1 MKNYWE
7 QWEWRLWLGD
17 PNLGMCQPATR
28 GIWMDALC
36 AMMERSTDRLS
47 GTQEQLAQV
56 CRCPVAALSVAL
68 DDMETQGAAEIHRHD
83 GIVTIISRKRR
94 RDMEI
99 HAKRAAAGKKGMDNR
114 YNKDPNKTPNKQDN
128 KNRPSSDCD
137 CDCSFPSLE
146 EFQEEAA
153 RCLVLP
159 AESKDLW
166 LKCQTRQWRD
176 AADVPIR
183 EWRSYLHRHAP
194 NIIEARS
201 LKRNGNVKPLGYC
214 P

>member
-1 MKNYWE
+1 
-7 QWEWRLWLGD
+7 
-17 PNLGMCQPATR
+17 
-28 GIWMDALC
+28 MDALC

-47 GTQEQLAQV
+47 GTAEQMAQV
-56 CRCPVAALSVAL
+56 CRCPVAALVSAI
-68 DDMETQGAAEIHRHD
+68 DDLQKQDAAQVHQHD
-83 GIVTIISRKRR
+83 GIITLISRKRQ
-94 RDMEI
+94 RDI
-99 HAKRAAAGKKGMDNR
+99 DLHGKRADAGKQGGKQ
-114 YNKDPNKTPNKQDN
+114 KSSKHPSKTPSKTEA
-128 KNRPSSDCD
+128 SSD

-153 RCLVLP
+153 KCLVLP

-166 LKCQTRQWRD
+166 LKCETRKWRD

-201 LKRNGNVKPLGYC
+201 LKRNGNAKPMGYC